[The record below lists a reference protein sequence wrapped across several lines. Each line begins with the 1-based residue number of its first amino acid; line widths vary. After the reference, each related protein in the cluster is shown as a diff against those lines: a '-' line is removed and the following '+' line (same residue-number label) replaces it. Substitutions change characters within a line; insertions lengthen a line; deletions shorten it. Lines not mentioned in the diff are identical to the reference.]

1 MGRFLEKLIAAPEVE
16 PLVSDQHFSVD
27 GTLLQTLNYASII
40 CIAQAAIVSKCD
52 PSIMAFYQIRSLCK
66 ASLILLVLA

>member
-27 GTLLQTLNYASII
+27 GTLLQVLNYASII
-40 CIAQAAIVSKCD
+40 RIAQAAIISKCD
-52 PSIMAFYQIRSLCK
+52 PSIIFFYLTGSLCK
-66 ASLILLVLA
+66 ASLILLDIA